1 MLWPWWEGIRWVLSK
16 NPNDFP
22 NDLQS
27 LPSAGL
33 LASER
38 IPRARK
44 SERALDARG
53 ERPGVQWELNTNEVD
68 DNQGGYQDETALIEL
83 VTLVGLDGLLS
94 RCGGLD
100 GRLDQVRCRRGHPQF
115 CRHGVRSFL
124 LGNVNDYCGRES
136 STRDLHLLF
145 SMKQQGEECARALN
159 FAVR

>member
-1 MLWPWWEGIRWVLSK
+1 MLWPWWEGIGWVLSK
-16 NPNDFP
+16 NPNYSS

-53 ERPGVQWELNTNEVD
+53 ERPGVQWVQTTNED
-68 DNQGGYQDETALIEL
+68 GDNQGGYQDETSLIEL

-100 GRLDQVRCRRGHPQF
+100 GRLDQVRWGRVHPYSTF
-115 CRHGVRSFL
+115 HNSAGVGSGPFSW
-124 LGNVNDYCGRES
+124 GTSKASMGPNPPPETFPCS
-136 STRDLHLLF
+136 SR
-145 SMKQQGEECARALN
+145 
-159 FAVR
+159 